1 MGYLVSSKMADTT
14 NEKKDDNRLNFEYIS
29 SASWESDD
37 EVVFIEENK
46 IIETISLSDEEEEQ
60 GDIELLSDPKKNI
73 TGNNKNDANNDE
85 LTEIDV
91 PTIRVPQDDSFESED
106 VETSESVPVTEEPKT
121 LLSLLA
127 TKPNE
132 DPKETICF
140 WLMFISLPF
149 ISWLMAGPD

>member
-46 IIETISLSDEEEEQ
+46 IIETISLSDGEEEQ

-106 VETSESVPVTEEPKT
+106 VETSESVPVTEEP
-121 LLSLLA
+121 
-127 TKPNE
+127 NE
-132 DPKETICF
+132 DPKVTIGF
-140 WLMFISLPF
+140 WLIFISLPF
-149 ISWLMAGPD
+149 ISWLMGNWFTG